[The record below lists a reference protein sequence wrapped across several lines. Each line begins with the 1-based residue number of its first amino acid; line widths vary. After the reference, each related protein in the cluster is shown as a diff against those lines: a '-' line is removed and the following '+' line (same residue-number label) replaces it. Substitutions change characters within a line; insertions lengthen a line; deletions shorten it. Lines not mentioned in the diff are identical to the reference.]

1 MEKNIELNIKNTS
14 GYDILRPQTTCEMVI
29 DLLNSDTKTLMGL
42 EQTDQADDAFRSLF
56 YAITLDGRALINFTV
71 MGNDSTP
78 CTGIIIKSSQFCD
91 SKGNLIQ
98 QVQTNNEGKVSV
110 FVNSTS
116 VNISISGYF
125 DLQDYSTSY
134 SVELG
139 QIYDKSI
146 ILTRNNFLLMQSSTT
161 KMFSNECKR
170 VDVTCVGG
178 GGGGNNVSY
187 SGGGGG
193 GGGYCTV
200 QESITFLNGENYQ
213 AVVGAGGASG
223 WGNNAT
229 SGGSTN
235 FLGISANG
243 GNCATENSNDD
254 SVGGTGNG
262 RGGNGAR
269 SSNSRGNNGED
280 GSVYGYFSFTELKLY
295 GGGGGGG
302 AMSYEGSA
310 SGTYNGGNGGESGG
324 GGGGYASASNQG
336 NGGKGVYGGGGGGGG
351 TRKDDSGQG
360 GGLSMHHGTGGSG
373 GQGCVAIRMYTA
385 QTLPNS

>member
-146 ILTRNNFLLMQSSTT
+146 TLTRVEYL
-161 KMFSNECKR
+161 
-170 VDVTCVGG
+170 
-178 GGGGNNVSY
+178 
-187 SGGGGG
+187 
-193 GGGYCTV
+193 
-200 QESITFLNGENYQ
+200 
-213 AVVGAGGASG
+213 
-223 WGNNAT
+223 
-229 SGGSTN
+229 
-235 FLGISANG
+235 
-243 GNCATENSNDD
+243 
-254 SVGGTGNG
+254 
-262 RGGNGAR
+262 
-269 SSNSRGNNGED
+269 
-280 GSVYGYFSFTELKLY
+280 
-295 GGGGGGG
+295 
-302 AMSYEGSA
+302 
-310 SGTYNGGNGGESGG
+310 
-324 GGGGYASASNQG
+324 
-336 NGGKGVYGGGGGGGG
+336 
-351 TRKDDSGQG
+351 
-360 GGLSMHHGTGGSG
+360 
-373 GQGCVAIRMYTA
+373 
-385 QTLPNS
+385 